1 MTVGGN
7 SRWSQRRR
15 GRGVITLARRDCH
28 RTLSVIAYYGQIGCQ
43 VLCTGKV
50 SIQVIISPLLF
61 KPLKSMN
68 VRYRHTRLQHN
79 EL

>member
-15 GRGVITLARRDCH
+15 GWGVITLARYDCH
-28 RTLSVIAYYGQIGCQ
+28 GTLSVIAYYGQIGCQ
-43 VLCTGKV
+43 VLCTCEV
-50 SIQVIISPLLF
+50 SIQGNNFTTSF

-68 VRYRHTRLQHN
+68 VRYRHSRLQHN